1 MSGSLV
7 GNGERGF
14 TLMELLVA
22 TTLLGIL
29 MVALFGGLRLGT
41 RVWEVSDRTL
51 AASEE
56 KQAIRNFLRSRFEQA
71 LPIASGNQTEPLFK
85 GTGTSLSFAS
95 VMPISLGADL
105 FLMELV
111 LKPRPRSDG
120 IRDLVLR
127 WRPIGTTNEIGA
139 DDVVERIMIEDVAG
153 LTLQYFGAEQR
164 TSPAAWTTNWHDQ
177 ESLPSL
183 IKVELQFAANDQR
196 DWQPL
201 IVSPRIDVWYDTVF

>member
-1 MSGSLV
+1 MSGTLV

-29 MVALFGGLRLGT
+29 MVALFGGLRLGA

-139 DDVVERIMIEDVAG
+139 DEVVERIMIEDVAG